1 MVNTIVIDS
10 NSSDLLSTPLVLPQ
24 EDEDDIL
31 SDAVDYKHRPA
42 VRSKTGRWRS
52 AAFIIGV
59 EMAERIA
66 FYGIQAN
73 LINFLT
79 EQLRQSTATAAANV
93 NAWAGVATLLPVLG
107 AVIADSFLGKYSTV
121 IAASILYILGLGL
134 LTLSAVL
141 PSEDCRMH
149 EMRLKSAFGCSS
161 HLQTVIFFSALY
173 LVALGQG
180 GHKPCVQAFG
190 ADQFDGNDPLES
202 RAKSSFF
209 NWWYFGLS
217 LGALLGIGVLSYVQD
232 NLSWGLGFG
241 IPCIILVIAL
251 LIFVLGTSTYR
262 FIKKS
267 EGQSPFSRIGRV
279 FVRAARNRH
288 SKPLTFGNNEEADDL
303 IKPHHGSEHFRFLDK
318 ALLTHDVSKAD
329 GAVSNAGEVE
339 EAKAL
344 LRLVPIWA
352 TSLIFGIVFAQ
363 VSTFFTKQGVTLD
376 RSIGSNFKIPAAAL
390 QSFVG
395 IFIIII
401 LPIYDFLLVPVARNI
416 TGNHAGISVLQRIG
430 TGLFISIVCMVV
442 AAVVEKRRIEIALQH
457 GLIDLP
463 KSTVPMS
470 IWWLLPQYAL
480 FGAADAFTIVG
491 LQEFFYGQVP
501 VELRSVGISL
511 YLSVLGV
518 GSFLSSFLVSFIDK
532 STGGGSQSSWL
543 SDNLNR
549 GHLDYF
555 YWVLAGLSSVGL
567 LLFVWFSRSYIYA
580 NNKVHM

>member
-10 NSSDLLSTPLVLPQ
+10 NSTDLFCTPLVLPQ
-24 EDEDDIL
+24 EEDHDML
-31 SDAVDYKHRPA
+31 SDALDYRHRPA
-42 VRSKTGRWRS
+42 VRSNTGRWRS

-79 EQLRQSTATAAANV
+79 EELRQSTATAAANV

-107 AVIADSFLGKYSTV
+107 AVIADSFLGKYRTV
-121 IAASILYILGLGL
+121 IAASLLYILGLGL
-134 LTLSAVL
+134 LTLSAML
-141 PSEDCRMH
+141 PSEDCPTHARH
-149 EMRLKSAFGCSS
+149 LKSASSGCSS
-161 HLQTVIFFSALY
+161 HLQTVIFFGALY

-190 ADQFDGNDPLES
+190 ADQFDGDDPSES

-209 NWWYFGLS
+209 NWWNIGLS
-217 LGALLGIGVLSYVQD
+217 LGALIGIGVLSYVQD

-267 EGQSPFSRIGRV
+267 DDQSPFLRIGRV
-279 FVRAARNRH
+279 FVLAARNRH
-288 SKPLTFGNNEEADDL
+288 SKCLVVENNVEAEL
-303 IKPHHGSEHFRFLDK
+303 INPRHGSEQFRFLDK
-318 ALLTHDVSKAD
+318 ALLAHDVSKAD
-329 GAVSNAGEVE
+329 GAVSSASEVE

-352 TSLIFGIVFAQ
+352 TSLIFGIVYAQ
-363 VSTFFTKQGVTLD
+363 ISTFFTKQGVTLD
-376 RSIGSNFKIPAAAL
+376 RSIGSNFTIPAAAL

-401 LPIYDFLLVPVARNI
+401 LPIYDFLLVPAARNI
-416 TGNHAGISVLQRIG
+416 TGKQAGISVLQRIG
-430 TGLFISIVCMVV
+430 TGLFISIVCMVI
-442 AAVVEKRRIEIALQH
+442 AAIVEKRRIEIALQH

-470 IWWLLPQYAL
+470 IWWLVPQYAL
-480 FGAADAFTIVG
+480 FGAADALTIVG
-491 LQEFFYGQVP
+491 LQEFFYSQVP
-501 VELRSVGISL
+501 VELRSVGVSL

-518 GSFLSSFLVSFIDK
+518 GSFLSSFLVSLIDK
-532 STGGGSQSSWL
+532 LTGGGSHSSWL
-543 SDNLNR
+543 SNNLNR

-567 LLFVWFSRSYIYA
+567 LLFIWFSRSYIYA